1 MCKRIW
7 IGVDLAK
14 VSFHAALA
22 PVEAHPDDWAR
33 LLNREFEHS
42 AEGIEAL
49 CAWVEERGY
58 GREQIAGLCVEATG
72 RLSWSFAEGLGHR
85 LGEVSIVNPA
95 RPVQFAKSVG
105 LREKTDRSDACVLA
119 LFGLALRPQPRPLP
133 TERQHQLRE
142 LAGLYTTSRRDL
154 TAVTNQ
160 LKEPTRSP
168 FVRRRL
174 RLRRRQLERDLAAIE
189 EEMDCVL
196 AQDPQVAEDA
206 RRMQTI
212 PGVGPKTARM
222 LLAHLG
228 DLRQYTR
235 AELTARAGLYPRQY
249 QSGTSVHKRPRMV
262 KGGGQ
267 AIRTAL
273 YMAALNARRFC
284 PHLRDFAQG
293 LKRKGLSNMAI
304 LGAVMRKLLLL
315 IRTLIVGEIDY
326 NPNYQPNQT
335 NT

>member
-1 MCKRIW
+1 MCKKIW

-14 VSFHAALA
+14 ASFHAAVA
-22 PVEAHPDDWAR
+22 PVEAHPSDWAR
-33 LLNREFEHS
+33 LHHREFEHS
-42 AEGIEAL
+42 LKGVTAL
-49 CAWVEERGY
+49 CAWVQKQGY
-58 GREQIAGLCVEATG
+58 GTEHIAGLCVEATG
-72 RLSWSFAEGLGHR
+72 RLSWTFAELLGER
-85 LGEVSIVNPA
+85 LGPVSIVNPA

-119 LFGLALRPQPRPLP
+119 LFGVTMRPQPRPLP

-142 LAGLYTTSRRDL
+142 LAGLYAGTRRDL
-154 TAVTNQ
+154 TAVNNQ
-160 LKEPTRSP
+160 LKEPIRSP

-174 RLRRRQLERDLAAIE
+174 RLKHRRLEQDIELIE
-189 EEMDCVL
+189 EQMDIQL
-196 AQDPQVAEDA
+196 AQDPQIAEDA
-206 RRMQTI
+206 QRMQTI

-235 AELTARAGLYPRQY
+235 AELTARAGLYPRQH

-267 AIRTAL
+267 AIRSAL

-284 PHLRDFAQG
+284 PHLHHFAQR
-293 LKRKGLSNMAI
+293 LKQNGLSNMAI

-315 IRTLIVGEIDY
+315 IRTLITQNVDY
-326 NPNYQPNQT
+326 NPKYPLT
-335 NT
+335 